1 MSRRPKSDYWGT
13 DAAVGKL
20 VKAIVMEPPDVVAR
34 IARELELDGDPTV
47 GPYAE
52 VTLLKPY
59 TPCDGAVERKA
70 KVG

>member
-1 MSRRPKSDYWGT
+1 MARRTQIDWSSD
-13 DAAVGKL
+13 ANVGRL

-34 IARELELDGDPTV
+34 IARELDVGPDPTI
-47 GPYAE
+47 GTYAE

-59 TPCDGAVERKA
+59 TPCDGPVERKA